1 MPLRQQVVFLALTGL
16 LLLVIL
22 ELVRRRRLRVEY
34 SWVWLASGASIV
46 LLILRYDLLLALTE
60 TVGAVV
66 PTSTL
71 FFLCILFLA
80 ALCLDFS
87 VRLTTLTRQVKDLA
101 QELALLG
108 HSRGEPDPPAPV
120 RAGERE
126 HERGGDRFR

>member
-34 SWVWLASGASIV
+34 SWVWLASGVSIV
-46 LLILRYDLLLALTE
+46 LLILRYDLLVRLTE
-60 TVGAVV
+60 AVGAVV

-71 FFLCILFLA
+71 FMLCILFLA

-87 VRLTTLTRQVKDLA
+87 VRLSTLTRQVKDLT
-101 QELALLG
+101 QELALLRHEG
-108 HSRGEPDPPAPV
+108 EARGEGG
-120 RAGERE
+120 AGEPAHAAPE
-126 HERGGDRFR
+126 ERIK

>member
-34 SWVWLASGASIV
+34 SWVWLGSGVSIV
-46 LLILRYDLLLALTE
+46 VLILRYDLLVRLTE

-71 FFLCILFLA
+71 FLLCILFLA
-80 ALCLDFS
+80 VLCLDFS
-87 VRLTTLTRQVKDLA
+87 VRLSTLTRQVKDLT
-101 QELALLG
+101 QELALLR
-108 HSRGEPDPPAPV
+108 HEREADPPGGTGDPAHAAPE
-120 RAGERE
+120 ER
-126 HERGGDRFR
+126 FK